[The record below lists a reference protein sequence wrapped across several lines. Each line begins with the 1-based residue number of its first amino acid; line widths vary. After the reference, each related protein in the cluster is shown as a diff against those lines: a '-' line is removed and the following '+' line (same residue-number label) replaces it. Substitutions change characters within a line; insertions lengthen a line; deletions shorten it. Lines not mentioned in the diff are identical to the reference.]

1 MVRLGNLLKTR
12 LTLSLRLAQT
22 CHMVGT
28 YLSHG
33 WHQLVTQ
40 YTLLTQVAE
49 YIPKR
54 SPFTKHQ
61 CGADEAVA
69 EYHKQIGEVANLVLN
84 EYRQVNIYIV
94 LS

>member
-33 WHQLVTQ
+33 WHQLVTWLAPTCHTI
-40 YTLLTQVAE
+40 YTIDPGGRVHSEEVSL
-49 YIPKR
+49 
-54 SPFTKHQ
+54 HQ
-61 CGADEAVA
+61 APVW
-69 EYHKQIGEVANLVLN
+69 
-84 EYRQVNIYIV
+84 
-94 LS
+94 S